1 MKTKLSKKTL
11 LREAEQQKDALGR
24 LSIWLRN
31 AMLLSSCAAV
41 LAWWGLGG
49 AGLRLACG
57 VAGVVLALA
66 SETCAALIGLGI
78 RNGRRN
84 VAHILKAVEQ
94 A

>member
-11 LREAEQQKDALGR
+11 LREAEQQKDALAR

-41 LAWWGLGG
+41 LAWWGLSGG
-49 AGLRLACG
+49 GLRLACG
-57 VAGVVLALA
+57 VAGGVLACI
-66 SETCAALIGLGI
+66 SVVCAALLGLGI

>member
-11 LREAEQQKDALGR
+11 LLEAQQQKDALKR
-24 LSIWLRN
+24 LQSWLRN

-57 VAGVVLALA
+57 VAGIVLAA
-66 SETCAALIGLGI
+66 VSVACAALIGLGI
-78 RNGRRN
+78 HNGHRN
-84 VAHILKAVEQ
+84 VDHILKAVEQ

>member
-11 LREAEQQKDALGR
+11 LLEAQQQKDALKQLQG
-24 LSIWLRN
+24 WLRN
-31 AMLLSSCAAV
+31 AMLLSSCDAV

-66 SETCAALIGLGI
+66 SVACAALIGLGI
-78 RNGRRN
+78 HNGRRN
-84 VAHILKAVEQ
+84 VDHILKAVEQ

>member
-11 LREAEQQKDALGR
+11 LLEAQQQKDALKQLQG
-24 LSIWLRN
+24 WLRN

-57 VAGVVLALA
+57 VAGIVLAA
-66 SETCAALIGLGI
+66 VSVACAALIGLGI
-78 RNGRRN
+78 HNGRRN
-84 VAHILKAVEQ
+84 VDHILKAVEQ

>member
-1 MKTKLSKKTL
+1 MNTKLSRNTL
-11 LREAEQQKDALGR
+11 LREAAQQKDALRR
-24 LSIWLRN
+24 LSGWLRS

-41 LAWWGLGG
+41 LAWWGLSG

-57 VAGVVLALA
+57 VAGIVLAA
-66 SETCAALIGLGI
+66 VSVACAAILGLGI

>member
-11 LREAEQQKDALGR
+11 LLEAQQQKDALKR
-24 LSIWLRN
+24 LQGWLRN

-57 VAGVVLALA
+57 VAGIVLAA
-66 SETCAALIGLGI
+66 VSVACATLIGLGI
-78 RNGRRN
+78 HNGRRN
-84 VAHILKAVEQ
+84 VDHILKAVEQ